1 MTHKIGRHYRMWVQD
16 FPDKKVY
23 PKDCVPEN
31 RPKGSWTNGVEAWEK
46 GSQGSADTCVGWFSP
61 PRRRNKGW
69 LRWSPAK
76 RRYVPRPMRTARSE
90 AEEE

>member
-1 MTHKIGRHYRMWVQD
+1 MWVQD

-46 GSQGSADTCVGWFSP
+46 GSQGSGDTCVGWFAP

-69 LRWSPAK
+69 LRWSAAR